1 MIGAT
6 WLETAKKY
14 LPWVIIILLLLFA
27 VWYAEHRSQERS
39 KSGLLSI
46 IHGQS
51 DSILRFQNDLHQQ
64 VAEKTLIQASLAQ
77 LKMAYPETL
86 KKLESRFKAREN
98 DIRAYLTA
106 DFEARG
112 KGVTTVRSTKVKG
125 DSAGQKIALSGN
137 QFSKE
142 FETQD
147 EYLTY
152 SGTIRDSTLTY
163 NYIYK
168 DSVNFIVV
176 GKKKWLFGKRRYY
189 VDGALSNPAA
199 RITNISGTEITD
211 LREKRFTL
219 GPAIIWSPFTPT
231 YPIIGIGLQYSL
243 VKF

>member
-1 MIGAT
+1 MMGAT
-6 WLETAKKY
+6 WLETTKKY
-14 LPWVIIILLLLFA
+14 LPWIIIILLLLFA

-64 VAEKTLIQASLAQ
+64 VAEKTLIQTSLAQ
-77 LKMAYPETL
+77 LKTAYPETL
-86 KKLESRFKAREN
+86 KKLESRFRAREN

-112 KGVTTVRSTKVKG
+112 KGTATIRETKVKG
-125 DSAGQKIALSGN
+125 DSTGHKNGLLGN

-152 SGTIRDSTLTY
+152 SGSIKDSTLTY
-163 NYIYK
+163 NYIYR
-168 DSVNFIVV
+168 DSVNFIVQA
-176 GKKKWLFGKRRYY
+176 KKKWLFGKRRYY

-199 RITNISGTEITD
+199 KITNLNGAE
-211 LREKRFTL
+211 LVNLKEKRFTL
-219 GPAIIWSPFTPT
+219 GPAIIWSPFMPAS
-231 YPIIGIGLQYSL
+231 PVIGIGLQYSL
-243 VKF
+243 IKF